1 MSKPLTARIIG
12 KMGDVSR
19 EAWDALLG
27 DNPSPFLRW
36 DWLSLLEETGC
47 AVEDSGW
54 VPHHALLFREEL
66 LVGACPMYLKLH
78 SMGEFV
84 FDHDWALF
92 AERLGI
98 DYYPKLLVGIPFT
111 PVTGPRFLTA
121 GNEDR
126 PALLSLMG
134 RMIARLVV
142 ENGISSAHV
151 NFCRDDE
158 TKALE
163 EIGYLRRVDVQFHWR
178 NRGYR
183 DFEGFLQELRSGR
196 RNKIRRE
203 RKELQRQGITLRI
216 IDGSD
221 VTPGIA
227 DTLYDLYANHVDNL
241 YWGRRYLTRA
251 LFQALAARMGDHL
264 LPILALRNGKTIAGT
279 LNLLDGDALYGRY
292 WGAFE
297 QHRFLHF
304 NVCYHAAI
312 EACIARGLSRFEA
325 GAGGDF
331 KQLRGLDP
339 EFTTSMHFIHDARF
353 REALDAHLAK
363 ERKSVRQYRETLR
376 RDRSQFKR
384 VRRPDS

>member
-1 MSKPLTARIIG
+1 MIG
-12 KMGDVSR
+12 KMTEVSR

-47 AVEDSGW
+47 AVESSGW

-66 LVGACPMYLKLH
+66 LVGACPMYMKLH

-98 DYYPKLLVGIPFT
+98 AYYPKLLVGIPFT
-111 PVTGPRFLTA
+111 PVAGPRFLTA
-121 GNEDR
+121 QSEDR

-134 RMIARLVV
+134 RMIAKLVV

-151 NFCRDDE
+151 NFCREDE

-163 EIGYLRRVDVQFHWR
+163 KIGYLRRVDIQFHWQ

-183 DFEGFLQELRSGR
+183 DFEDFLQDLRSGR

-203 RKELQRQGITLRI
+203 RKELLRQGITIRI
-216 IDGSD
+216 IEGSD
-221 VTPGIA
+221 MTPEIA
-227 DTLYDLYANHVDNL
+227 DTLHDLYANHVDNL

-251 LFQALAARMGDHL
+251 LFQALAGRMGDHL
-264 LPILALRNGKTIAGT
+264 LPILALRNGKIIAGT

-304 NVCYHAAI
+304 NVCYYAAI

-353 REALDAHLAK
+353 RDALDAHLAK
-363 ERKSVRQYRETLR
+363 ERCSVRQFREKLR
-376 RDRSQFKR
+376 TDRSQFKR